1 MAGCISDGLPWQGDA
16 MKGGGEGK
24 SSGKEKKRRQKLHHQ
39 EAKGQLAFLFVSN
52 IFGE

>member
-24 SSGKEKKRRQKLHHQ
+24 SSGKKKKKTKTASSGSQR
-39 EAKGQLAFLFVSN
+39 AVGISVC
-52 IFGE
+52 I